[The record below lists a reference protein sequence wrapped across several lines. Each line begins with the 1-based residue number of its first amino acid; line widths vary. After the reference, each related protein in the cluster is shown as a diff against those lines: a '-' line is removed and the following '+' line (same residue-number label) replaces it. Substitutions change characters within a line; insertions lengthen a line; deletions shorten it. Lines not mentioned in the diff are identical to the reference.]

1 MIQTAPSEGDDEN
14 KRRKNTALDQ
24 QFPTSVP
31 QMGYSCVKILSSKLL
46 AYQVPLVT
54 NGCIL
59 HPRVPSEYNV
69 YVCYDMRKIRKH
81 CPREMNLS
89 TFLGQLRLSVVRSLF
104 ILVSIPSPISVYF
117 RLSFSRTPFLTTLK

>member
-14 KRRKNTALDQ
+14 KRWKNTALDQ
-24 QFPTSVP
+24 QFPTSVA

-46 AYQVPLVT
+46 AYQEPLVA
-54 NGCIL
+54 NGCLL
-59 HPRVPSEYNV
+59 HPRVPSEYNF

-89 TFLGQLRLSVVRSLF
+89 TLLGQLRLSVVRSLF

-117 RLSFSRTPFLTTLK
+117 HLSFFRTPFLFLPH